1 MLISLLLT
9 ILAAPP
15 QAGESFSSA
24 EAGFKIQV
32 PVAEWALNTVPGQH
46 GISALAMGP
55 PEHAGVVQFSVQ
67 ISAAT
72 VSDLEGLRTQRDG
85 VMSQVAGVEGI
96 REAKAIEM
104 EISGM
109 KAPGLQVEQD
119 AQGNTYFVRQAN
131 LISQGLHYKFQMHA
145 PKDMYK
151 EQEPH
156 FKKALASFEFVKLE
170 GEAVKQAKLREL
182 ADRCGSEIDWYTE
195 WDEAAAAAKE
205 QKKLILVSVQA
216 IPGFEIGDQV
226 KRGVF
231 MDLDIL
237 RLLQSRF
244 IVLQWRRGMGA
255 PFEHAD
261 VFGMG
266 PNTFGNGILVVTPK
280 GDVVRQLFLL
290 KTTAAYDVL
299 IDALKGH
306 PKIDKPT
313 PPADAD
319 RQQSIQFYLETG
331 QLDLAK
337 TMLSDTKIP
346 DNTEDRTFECWLKFE
361 YHRLLRDPQMA
372 NSALKQAGEASRYVD
387 LPSRIGDDRIM
398 MDSAF
403 MAAVTGKAKNAETM
417 ATAIRNSSN
426 ATDEVHALA
435 LLLLG
440 SLRLQAEDRAG
451 TEEDWM
457 ELVDKF
463 PDSRWAW
470 LVAAA
475 MTGPGWGIEIYPDLR
490 WPDQADRKLAFIP
503 KAAPNMSSDISMEE
517 LISSANEYLLVNQ
530 EREGNWKCMTSY
542 GDRKELADDF
552 ELAATAINGSALL
565 RLEDNGL
572 AKEAAGRA
580 LNWMIKQRKLL
591 QNEEKPPV
599 VFMDYTVWSRS
610 YCIDFLA
617 DCLQHKIGNA
627 DAVRAE
633 MKNCIQDLA
642 ERQQQNGGW
651 SYYLTTKVGGAATP
665 QSISFTSATVVMALE
680 RAVEAGVAVDEEM
693 LKRGLDCMAALRCEN
708 GTFAYFLNGADFATS
723 KPASFDIKGSAARG
737 PACAL
742 SLIRG
747 GRETFS
753 DLAPRLQMY
762 IDHLPLFGAQRHKA
776 LMHAGA
782 NAQGSHYLLYDYS
795 TAAEALRAAGKDDL
809 KPKLR
814 NAAYNAI
821 LGQIRS
827 CRLHDGSYLDNPL
840 IGVNIGTGL
849 ALTALVDLQNIDA

>member
-32 PVAEWALNTVPGQH
+32 PVAEWAINTVPGQH

-55 PEHAGVVQFSVQ
+55 PEHAGLVQFTVQ

-72 VSDLEGLRTQRDG
+72 VSDLAGLRTQRDG
-85 VMSQVAGVEGI
+85 VMTQIEGVEGI
-96 REAKAIEM
+96 SGAKAIEM
-104 EISGM
+104 EVAGM
-109 KAPGLQVEQD
+109 PAPGLQVEQN
-119 AQGNTYFVRQAN
+119 AQGQTFFVRQAN
-131 LISQGLHYKFQMHA
+131 LVSQGLHYKFQMHA
-145 PKDMYK
+145 PKDMYE
-151 EQEPH
+151 EQEPL
-156 FKKALASFEFVKLE
+156 FEKALASFGFVKLE
-170 GEAVKQAKLREL
+170 GDAVNQAKLREL

-195 WDEAAAAAKE
+195 WDEAAAAAKA

-237 RLLQSRF
+237 RLLQNRF

-255 PFEHAD
+255 PFENAD

-266 PNTFGNGILVVTPK
+266 PSTFGNGILAVTPK

-290 KTTAAYDVL
+290 NGTAVYDVL
-299 IDALKGH
+299 IDLLKGH
-306 PKIDKPT
+306 PQIFKPT
-313 PPADAD
+313 PPADAS
-319 RQQSIQFYLETG
+319 RHQRIKFLLETG
-331 QLDLAK
+331 QLEEAKAKLENVQLLA
-337 TMLSDTKIP
+337 IVP
-346 DNTEDRTFECWLKFE
+346 DQTYEAWLNFE
-361 YHRLLRDPQMA
+361 YHRLLRNTHHARTAIGEAVMA
-372 NSALKQAGEASRYVD
+372 EKKKRSALISK
-387 LPSRIGDDRIM
+387 DRLNI
-398 MDSAF
+398 DVGYL
-403 MAAVTGKAKNAETM
+403 AAVSGNANHAELLVSAIGNSPD
-417 ATAIRNSSN
+417 ATK
-426 ATDEVHALA
+426 DENALA

-440 SLRLQAEDRAG
+440 SLKLQAEDRLGA
-451 TEEDWM
+451 EEHWM
-457 ELVDKF
+457 KLVDEY
-463 PDSRWAW
+463 PESRWAW

-475 MTGPGWGIEIYPDLR
+475 MTGPAWGIEVYPDLR
-490 WPDQADRKLAFIP
+490 WPDPSDQKMAFIP
-503 KAAPNMSSDISMEE
+503 KPAPKTSGGVSMDE
-517 LISSANEYLLVNQ
+517 LISSATEYVLVNQ
-530 EREGNWKCMTSY
+530 ERDGGWKCMTSY

-552 ELAATAINGSALL
+552 EIAATAINGSALL
-565 RLEDNGL
+565 RLDDNGM
-572 AKEAAGRA
+572 AKESAGRA
-580 LNWMIKQRKLL
+580 LNWMLKQRKIL

-617 DCLQHKIGNA
+617 DCLQHKVGNA

-633 MKNCIQDLA
+633 ISNCIKDLA
-642 ERQQQNGGW
+642 DRQQQNGGW

-680 RAVEAGVAVDEEM
+680 RAVEVGMAVDEEM

-723 KPASFDIKGSAARG
+723 EPASFDIRGSAARG

-747 GRETFS
+747 GRETFT

-762 IDHLPLFGAQRHKA
+762 IDNLPLFGAQRHKA

-809 KPKLR
+809 PPSLR
-814 NAAYNAI
+814 KAAYNAI